1 MNRTDIHRPSV
12 IKVDEYE
19 YVGQEYIKI
28 ECPGDCIAL
37 MAMRK
42 HIQEHMARTGGTYST
57 HAHGGNCHICGNVNA
72 MYTILFRHL
81 PTNVYVRAGVE
92 CADKLGWGG
101 DDSFRRNVEDYRKNV
116 AGKKKAQTILADMS
130 ASLAWDIY
138 LKPFDAKTRD
148 EAKITDMVSNLVKY
162 GSFVSEKQ
170 KGFFSQL
177 VARQITP
184 VHGPSK
190 PTQDERAAQ
199 WAAEKEAAAPC
210 PSGRVTVAGK
220 VVKTRDEESQFG
232 FRVKM
237 LVKAEAGYMVWVTAP
252 SAYTIE
258 RGDKV
263 VFTATLTPSNDDPKF
278 GFGSRPSMS
287 EHVSAAS
294 IQ

>member
-28 ECPGDCIAL
+28 ECPGDCAAL

-42 HIQEHMARTGGTYST
+42 YIQEHMTRTGGHYST

-72 MYTILFRHL
+72 LYTILFRHT

-116 AGKKKAQTILADMS
+116 AGKKKAQTTLADLS
-130 ASLAWDIY
+130 ASLAWEIY
-138 LKPFDAKTRD
+138 TKSSETKTRD
-148 EAKITDMVSNLVKY
+148 ENKITDMVSNLVKY

-170 KGFFSQL
+170 SGFLLQL
-177 VARQITP
+177 VARQVTP
-184 VHGPSK
+184 LHGPSK

-210 PSGRVTVAGK
+210 PTGRVTVTGK
-220 VVKTRDEESQFG
+220 VIKTRDEEGPYGHS
-232 FRVKM
+232 VKM
-237 LVKAEAGYMVWVTAP
+237 LVKAEAGYMVWATAP
-252 SAYTIE
+252 GAYTIE
-258 RGDKV
+258 RGDTV
-263 VFTATLTPSNDDPKF
+263 TFTATLSPSNDDPKF
-278 GFGSRPSMS
+278 GFGSRPTMKN
-287 EHVSAAS
+287 HVSATPA
-294 IQ
+294 Q

>member
-1 MNRTDIHRPSV
+1 MPRTDIHRPSV

-28 ECPGDCIAL
+28 ECPGDCIVL
-37 MAMRK
+37 MQMRE
-42 HIQEHMARTGGTYST
+42 HIQRHMARTGGTYST

-116 AGKKKAQTILADMS
+116 AGKKKAQTILYDMS

-170 KGFFSQL
+170 QAFLGQL
-177 VARQITP
+177 VARQVTP

-190 PTQDERAAQ
+190 PTQDERATQ
-199 WAAEKEAAAPC
+199 WAAEKEAASPC
-210 PSGRVTVAGK
+210 PSGRVTVTGNVLK
-220 VVKTRDEESQFG
+220 VDHRENAYGPVT
-232 FRVKM
+232 KM

-252 SAYTIE
+252 SAFAIE
-258 RGDKV
+258 KGDKIT
-263 VFTATLTPSNDDPKF
+263 FAATLEPSQDDPKF
-278 GFGSRPSMS
+278 GFGKRPVMKNTAP
-287 EHVSAAS
+287 VPV
-294 IQ
+294 Q